1 MHNSKIKRPGTAE
14 DAFINAGIAADPD
27 AFALTD
33 EDFAR
38 MRPASEV
45 LYELLPKEAADA
57 LLKPK
62 KTGRPL
68 GSGTKRSTTVRFD
81 TDVLDAFKA
90 TGRGW
95 QTRMN
100 NALRDWLKEHRP

>member
-1 MHNSKIKRPGTAE
+1 MGRKIIIPDDVE
-14 DAFINAGIAADPD
+14 DARINAGITADPD
-27 AFALTD
+27 AFELTD
-33 EDFAR
+33 QDFAK

-45 LYELLPKEAADA
+45 LHELLPKKAANDM
-57 LLKPK
+57 LKPK

-68 GSGTKRSTTVRFD
+68 GSGKKTSATMR
-81 TDVLDAFKA
+81 LDNDILAAFKG

-95 QTRMN
+95 QTKIN

>member
-1 MHNSKIKRPGTAE
+1 MGRKIVIPDDEEEAM
-14 DAFINAGIAADPD
+14 INAGIAADPD
-27 AFALTD
+27 TFELTE

-38 MRPASEV
+38 ARPAREV
-45 LYELLPKEAADA
+45 LYELLPKAAAEA
-57 LLKPK
+57 LLAPK

-68 GSGTKRSTTVRFD
+68 GSGKKAAATMR
-81 TDVLDAFKA
+81 LDKDILETFRA

-95 QTRMN
+95 QTRLN